1 MLLPTLAFTVLLNP
15 MKEAKG
21 SKKNFVSI
29 LLIKKW
35 SGVKT
40 LFFIDYKIKMTL
52 YKDKYRIESIRL
64 QGYDYSQPGAY
75 FITIV
80 THNRQCSFG
89 NIIDDEMMLNE
100 FGVLV
105 KNEWLKTGIIRPNI
119 VIDAFVV
126 MPNHLHGIL
135 IITGNDDGRGF
146 RGGGGGGR
154 DTLQR
159 VSTTKSDMESD
170 MKSDMKSDT
179 GMGTKTI
186 EQFGKPTKNSIP
198 TIVRLFKSTTT
209 KQINQLRR
217 DTLQRV
223 STPMQRVSTP
233 MQRVSTTPKQPLWQ
247 RNYYEHIIRNEI
259 ELNRIR
265 QYIID
270 NPKKWKTD
278 ENYI

>member
-1 MLLPTLAFTVLLNP
+1 M
-15 MKEAKG
+15 
-21 SKKNFVSI
+21 
-29 LLIKKW
+29 
-35 SGVKT
+35 T
-40 LFFIDYKIKMTL
+40 LF
-52 YKDKYRIESIRL
+52 KDKYRIESVRL

-80 THNRQCSFG
+80 THNRQCLFG
-89 NIIDDEMMLNE
+89 NIVDGEMMLNE

-146 RGGGGGGR
+146 RGGGGR

-159 VSTTKSDMESD
+159 VSTTKSEMESDTKSDMESD
-170 MKSDMKSDT
+170 TKSDMESNMESDMESNMESDMESDT
-179 GMGTKTI
+179 GMGTKTM
-186 EQFGKPTKNSIP
+186 EQFGKPTTNSIP

-209 KQINQLRR
+209 KQINQLR
-217 DTLQRV
+217 Q
-223 STPMQRVSTP
+223 TPM
-233 MQRVSTTPKQPLWQ
+233 QPLWQ

>member
-1 MLLPTLAFTVLLNP
+1 M
-15 MKEAKG
+15 
-21 SKKNFVSI
+21 
-29 LLIKKW
+29 
-35 SGVKT
+35 T
-40 LFFIDYKIKMTL
+40 LF
-52 YKDKYRIESIRL
+52 KDKYRIESVRL

-80 THNRQCSFG
+80 THNRQCLFG
-89 NIIDDEMMLNE
+89 NIVDGEMMLNE

-146 RGGGGGGR
+146 RGGGDGR

-159 VSTTKSDMESD
+159 VSTTKSEMESDTKSDMESD
-170 MKSDMKSDT
+170 TKSDMESNMESDMESNMESDMESDT
-179 GMGTKTI
+179 GMGTKTM
-186 EQFGKPTKNSIP
+186 EQFGKPTTNSIP

-209 KQINQLRR
+209 KQINQLR
-217 DTLQRV
+217 Q
-223 STPMQRVSTP
+223 TPM
-233 MQRVSTTPKQPLWQ
+233 QPLWQ